1 VLPGS
6 AVSRPFAFKHVVKG
20 RNVFR
25 SWRTTA
31 RRAGLAAVLAVTL
44 GAGLT
49 TGVAGAA
56 PGQRKPPAPA
66 NVNPAKRPVLDP
78 AKIKRE
84 QAPPLSKAEMRAQAY
99 DWVAEDGDSRVACFT
114 ADGKLS
120 GVAELDRADSGPL
133 AAAKSTQLCA
143 RAWPKSKPALD
154 VPQVRPQ
161 DHSLGHHWAHNG
173 LAHSQIYFVDHTGA
187 KWPVTTA
194 TYKWNEAQG
203 VDSYY
208 ESSCPGSWLHCVN
221 VTEYNAD
228 DGIYGVTYFPNGWDS
243 AGHNYEGVYV
253 QLNNFT
259 VTTSTQARKSTQHE
273 LGHVLGLAHRFD
285 NSSCMTQGEAPPI
298 NPLPDAHDFDELYQI
313 YNHGN

>member
-20 RNVFR
+20 RNVSR
-25 SWRTTA
+25 SWRTAA

-44 GAGLT
+44 GAAPAT
-49 TGVAGAA
+49 PVVRPA
-56 PGQRKPPAPA
+56 PGQGKPSAPA

-154 VPQVRPQ
+154 VPPVRPQ
-161 DHSLGHHWAHNG
+161 DHYLGHHWAHDG

-221 VTEYNAD
+221 VSEYNAD

-273 LGHVLGLAHRFD
+273 LGHVLGLAHRYD

-298 NPLPDAHDFDELYQI
+298 SSLPDAHDFDELYQI
-313 YNHGN
+313 YNHAN

>member
-1 VLPGS
+1 MS
-6 AVSRPFAFKHVVKG
+6 
-20 RNVFR
+20 R

-31 RRAGLAAVLAVTL
+31 RRAGLAAVLAVVL
-44 GAGLT
+44 GTGLT

-56 PGQRKPPAPA
+56 PGQGKPSAPA
-66 NVNPAKRPVLDP
+66 NINPAKRPVLDP

-221 VTEYNAD
+221 VSEYNAN

-298 NPLPDAHDFDELYQI
+298 NSLPDAHDFDELYQI